1 MSYDF
6 RSSQIITRAV
16 IGSGSWSGHNDLGLV
31 FYSGSNS
38 SNSTGGVKD
47 SAMLTKVGTD
57 VWMFV
62 SGSTNTGLT
71 RSQGSSVLFGGDLVV
86 SGTLWAERSVIEVD
100 DTVAGDFKAPKKVIA
115 GHQTDGSG
123 FARLLVDPDTPT
135 EGANRTGTISLNIV
149 QGTAGGVYTYPTTTN
164 KDVFFHVSGSKGVQ
178 GTNDRGVT
186 LFDGDVFMSGNLAL
200 SPSSVF
206 TLPAIDA
213 LTGSDGTPWI
223 AHSGS
228 GNVGVQ
234 GWFQVHGG
242 EIRDK
247 NNNQMFM
254 FDGLGNLTK
263 ELTILKDGATLVL
276 KDTAGTSYPTDS
288 SALELSREDV
298 DIRPGAELGEIL
310 WTGRDNLSAGNR
322 STGAKLSAIADG
334 TWTSTVGTIP
344 TRISVQTPN
353 PTSSTLYERLRI
365 EHDKTTISGSLK
377 LFGGKVLDS
386 GDNEILYL
394 SGSGDAT
401 FNKNLTVVGNLM
413 VSGSTVSIGVENL
426 RVEDPVILMGS
437 GSTVINS
444 DGGIAIASG
453 SSLSPQSLTFGRG
466 GNGALDNLWRV
477 GRKDVQDGTV
487 TILNDAV
494 PVGIEASQF
503 RIPQASP
510 GSTDFFITGSMAGGK
525 LHVTMSNID
534 GDINVLQ
541 ANTSTFNLRGGAG
554 LNLLDSTGEV
564 TAALL
569 PYQGGLFLDAHAD
582 ANEQLVGKNGLITL
596 AGVDNNNG
604 PDLAFG
610 IKGAS
615 NNPATVFANKIHSK
629 IGEIT
634 DTIDKR
640 GLFISGSDHVEIHAH
655 PVAGS
660 PVTRLMLSASSG
672 DLAGGPIII
681 LSSSGEYTGGGA
693 SPTRNGFITIGAT
706 PTQVDSSFT
715 VNGLRDVSVFLSGA
729 IGSKNSST
737 RGVVLA
743 SGDLHVSGALTA
755 ETFALENLTL
765 TSVAADE
772 PYIRFRDSSVQV
784 RRNSLNHLEFAD
796 AQSPSS
802 PYTLTQLAA
811 LSVTDNT
818 DVFAVTHQDG
828 SSPFLSYVATT
839 GSFSFDHKD
848 TLDGYTARRTNQI
861 GDNVYFFVSGSVGSS
876 WRETPLEPG
885 NGERGVAVFGG
896 DVHISGS
903 LNHTLQDAYSATAEG
918 VIGLGSGSIIDTS
931 GTGRPVQITGGG
943 NNEYVQFAITG
954 SADFVGGGSGQSRI
968 KMTSAEAFGFHNSAG
983 EVFRLVAGSGG
994 AHVRFPNNN
1003 QLRFQ
1008 DDSRYIYGLTESTVK
1023 KIRIENTQTGGTVQV
1038 STNTGR
1044 MEVTGSLFPGAD
1056 DLYNLGSPEYR
1067 WANIYTGDL
1076 HLRNDRGN
1084 WTIYEEPDMLV
1095 VVNNLTGKKYK
1106 MGLTPLEDEE

>member
-6 RSSQIITRAV
+6 RSTQIKTKTI
-16 IGSGSWSGHNDLGLV
+16 IGSGSWSGKNDLGLV

-47 SAMLTKVGTD
+47 SAMLAKVGTD
-57 VWMFV
+57 VWMFI
-62 SGSTNTGLT
+62 SGSANTGLT

-100 DTVAGDFKAPKKVIA
+100 DTVAGDFKAPKKIIA
-115 GHQTDGSG
+115 GHQTDASG

-135 EGANRTGTISLNIV
+135 GGANRTGTVSLNIV

-164 KDVFFHVSGSKGVQ
+164 KDVFFHISGSKGVQ

-234 GWFQVHGG
+234 GWFQVHGN
-242 EIRDK
+242 EIKDNDANTVLSFDGSGNL
-247 NNNQMFM
+247 NNNIEIQKSDSQLTLDGGTSTAKVIFEGGGAGAIHHIGV
-254 FDGLGNLTK
+254 DTDNQIKIGLGSLLGSNNAI
-263 ELTILKDGATLVL
+263 TIN
-276 KDTAGTSYPTDS
+276 TDQ
-288 SALELSREDV
+288 DV
-298 DIRPGAELGEIL
+298 I
-310 WTGRDNLSAGNR
+310 TGRDLTVTRDLTITGN
-322 STGAKLSAIADG
+322 SIKDASAI
-334 TWTSTVGTIP
+334 
-344 TRISVQTPN
+344 
-353 PTSSTLYERLRI
+353 E
-365 EHDKTTISGSLK
+365 
-377 LFGGKVLDS
+377 VLH
-386 GDNEILYL
+386 L

-401 FNKNLTVVGNLM
+401 FNNNLTVVGNLM

-437 GSTVINS
+437 GSTAVNS

-466 GNGALDNLWRV
+466 GGGTLDNLWRA

-503 RIPQASP
+503 RIPQSSP
-510 GSTDFFITGSMAGGK
+510 GSTDFFITGSMAGSK

-534 GDINVLQ
+534 GDINILQ

-554 LNLLDSTGEV
+554 LNLLDSTGEF
-564 TAALL
+564 TAGLL
-569 PYQGGLFLDAHAD
+569 PYQGGLFLDSHAN

-596 AGVDNNNG
+596 AGIDNNNG

-634 DTIDKR
+634 ETIDKR
-640 GLFISGSDHVEIHAH
+640 GLFISGSDNVEIHAH

-672 DLAGGPIII
+672 DIAGGPIII
-681 LSSSGEYTGGGA
+681 LSSSGEYTGGGV
-693 SPTRNGFITIGAT
+693 SPIRNGFITIGAT

-715 VNGLRDVSVFLSGA
+715 TTGLRDVSVFLSGS
-729 IGSKNSST
+729 IGSKNSNV
-737 RGVVLA
+737 RGVVLT

-765 TSVAADE
+765 TSVTADE

-828 SSPFLSYVATT
+828 SAPFLSYVATT

-861 GDNVYFFVSGSVGSS
+861 GNNVYFFVSGSVGSS
-876 WRETPLEPG
+876 WRETPYEPG
-885 NGERGVAVFGG
+885 NGDRGVAVFGG

-918 VIGLGSGSIIDTS
+918 VIGLGSGSIINTN
-931 GTGRPVQITGGG
+931 GTGRPVQITGGA
-943 NNEYVQFAITG
+943 NNEYVQLAITG
-954 SADFVGGGSGQSRI
+954 SADFIGGGSGQSRI
-968 KMTSAEAFGFHNSAG
+968 KMASDESFGFHNSSG
-983 EVFRLVAGSGG
+983 EVFRLLAGSSG
-994 AHVRFPNNN
+994 AHARFPNNN

-1008 DDSRYIYGLTESTVK
+1008 DDSRYIYGLTEDTVK
-1023 KIRIENTQTGGTVQV
+1023 KIRIHNNQTGGVVQV

-1044 MEVTGSLFPGAD
+1044 MEVTGSVFPGAD
-1056 DLYNLGSPEYR
+1056 NTYNLGSPDYR
-1067 WANIYTGDL
+1067 WANVYTGDL
-1076 HLRNDRGN
+1076 HLRNERGN

>member
-6 RSSQIITRAV
+6 RSSQILTRAV
-16 IGSGSWSGHNDLGLV
+16 IGSGSWSGHDDLGLV

-38 SNSTGGVKD
+38 SNSTGAVKD

-62 SGSTNTGLT
+62 SGSANTGLT

-115 GHQTDGSG
+115 GHQTDASG

-135 EGANRTGTISLNIV
+135 GGANRTGTVSLNIV

-164 KDVFFHVSGSKGVQ
+164 QDVFFHISGSKGVQ

-228 GNVGVQ
+228 GDVGIY
-234 GWFQVHGG
+234 GTLQVHG
-242 EIRDK
+242 
-247 NNNQMFM
+247 NQIK
-254 FDGLGNLTK
+254 GHTATAITIAGNSVTVAGNLAVAGNNIAGSGPTAI
-263 ELTILKDGATLVL
+263 TIVGENTTLAGVL
-276 KDTAGTSYPTDS
+276 KLQGNKIQASDGGDTIVMDTD
-288 SALELSREDV
+288 
-298 DIRPGAELGEIL
+298 
-310 WTGRDNLSAGNR
+310 DN
-322 STGAKLSAIADG
+322 
-334 TWTSTVGTIP
+334 VTIGGD
-344 TRISVQTPN
+344 
-353 PTSSTLYERLRI
+353 LRI
-365 EHDKTTISGSLK
+365 NG
-377 LFGGKVLDS
+377 
-386 GDNEILYL
+386 NEIKDASNNPVIFL

-401 FNKNLTVVGNLM
+401 FNKNVTVVGDLM

-437 GSTVINS
+437 GSTAINS
-444 DGGIAIASG
+444 NGGIAIASG
-453 SSLSPQSLTFGRG
+453 SSLAPQSLTFGRG
-466 GNGALDNLWRV
+466 GGGALNDLWRV
-477 GRKDVQDGTV
+477 GRKDVTDGTV
-487 TILNDAV
+487 TTLNDAV

-503 RIPQASP
+503 RIPQATPS
-510 GSTDFFITGSMAGGK
+510 SNDFFITGSMVGSN
-525 LHVTMSNID
+525 LHVTMSNTN
-534 GDINVLQ
+534 GDINVFQ
-541 ANTSTFNLRGGAG
+541 AGTSTFNLQGGAG
-554 LNLLDSTGEV
+554 LNLLDASADV
-564 TAALL
+564 TAAFL
-569 PYQGGLFLDAHAD
+569 PYQGGLFLDAHAS
-582 ANEQLVGKNGLITL
+582 AAEQLVGKNGLITL
-596 AGVDNNNG
+596 AGIDNNNG
-604 PDLAFG
+604 PDIAFG

-615 NNPATVFANKIHSK
+615 NNPSTVFANKIHSK
-629 IGEIT
+629 IGAIT
-634 DTIDKR
+634 ETIDKR

-655 PVAGS
+655 PTAGA

-693 SPTRNGFITIGAT
+693 SPTRNGFVTIGAT
-706 PTQVDSSFT
+706 PTQVDASF
-715 VNGLRDVSVFLSGA
+715 GASKLRDVSIFLSGA
-729 IGSKNSST
+729 IGSKDSNT

-743 SGDLHVSGALTA
+743 AGDLHVSGALTA
-755 ETFALENLTL
+755 ETFALANLTL
-765 TSVAADE
+765 TSTTANE
-772 PYIRFRDSSVQV
+772 PYIRFRDSSVQI

-796 AQSPSS
+796 AQAPSS

-828 SSPFLSYVATT
+828 SAPFLSYVATT
-839 GSFSFDHKD
+839 GSFSFDHKA
-848 TLDGYTARRTNQI
+848 TTDGYTARRTNQI
-861 GDNVYFFVSGSVGSS
+861 GNNVYFFVSGSVGSS
-876 WRETPLEPG
+876 WRETPYEPG
-885 NGERGVAVFGG
+885 NGDRGVAVFGG

-918 VIGLGSGSIIDTS
+918 VTGLGSGSIINTS

-943 NNEYVQFAITG
+943 NNEYVQFAVTG
-954 SADFVGGGSGQSRI
+954 SADFVGGGSGQARI

-1023 KIRIENTQTGGTVQV
+1023 KIRIHNNQSGGTVQV
-1038 STNTGR
+1038 STNAGR

-1056 DLYNLGSPEYR
+1056 NLYNLGSPAYR

-1076 HLRNDRGN
+1076 HLRNERGN

-1106 MGLTPLEDEE
+1106 MGLTPLEDEK